1 MADLDRL
8 LRSDDQRTAL
18 ALILPQMHAL
28 DVITVVARLDSLEQI
43 GVVGIAG
50 ARGGHKLVGLFLV
63 RAVLRDND
71 NRAIEARL
79 LEHMLDGDRIG
90 YAAVDVFV
98 PVNLDRRRHQR
109 QRRRGA
115 NSVEVKYGAFDR
127 KVRGGSKE
135 HVRRDSVHLDGT
147 GVEHLVVKGIQAVLD
162 IVEDKVVAH
171 NGARGRKRCGAHEAV
186 VVAESQVDAV
196 GTADLVRLVVHAVEG
211 AGRYTVDSRNLDA
224 CLHENVEHAC
234 GELSAKTTALQDE
247 RDLAGVLCLI
257 FCSHVDLLRLRFGFL
272 LPSFEMA
279 SAQVLEQSSILR
291 GFGGSVGA
299 GHGRLRFDNI
309 ASILG

>member
-1 MADLDRL
+1 M
-8 LRSDDQRTAL
+8 RSNDQCTAL
-18 ALILPQMHAL
+18 ALILPQVHAL
-28 DVITVVARLDSLEQI
+28 DVVAVVARLNSLEQI
-43 GVVGIAG
+43 RVVGIAS
-50 ARGGHKLVGLFLV
+50 ARSRHKLVGLFLV

-109 QRRRGA
+109 QRGRGA
-115 NSVEVKYGAFDR
+115 HGIEVKYGAFDR
-127 KVRGGSKE
+127 EVRGSSKE
-135 HVRRDSVHLDGT
+135 HVRRDGVHLDGAR
-147 GVEHLVVKGIQAVLD
+147 VERLVVKGIQAVLD
-162 IVEDKVVAH
+162 IVEDKVVTH
-171 NGARGRKRCGAHEAV
+171 NRARGRKRCGAHEAA

-211 AGRYTVDSRNLDA
+211 TGRYTVDSRNLNA
-224 CLHENVEHAC
+224 GLHENVEHAR
-234 GELSAKTTALQDE
+234 GKLPAKTTALQDE

-257 FCSHVDLLRLRFGFL
+257 FCSHGDLLLFRFGFL
-272 LPSFEMA
+272 LPSFGME

-291 GFGGSVGA
+291 GAENPLMRGLVS
-299 GHGRLRFDNI
+299 
-309 ASILG
+309 